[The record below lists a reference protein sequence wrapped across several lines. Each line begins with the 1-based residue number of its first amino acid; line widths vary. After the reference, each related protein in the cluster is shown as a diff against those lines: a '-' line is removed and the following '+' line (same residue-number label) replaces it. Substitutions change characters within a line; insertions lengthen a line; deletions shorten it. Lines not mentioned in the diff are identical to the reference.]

1 MTKMT
6 DYSQNSKRIAK
17 NSLLLYLRMFFLM
30 AISLFTSRVILQT
43 LGVEDFGIYNAVGGF
58 VALFAVVS
66 QSLSSASSRFLTFA
80 MGESDDEKLGKV
92 FSSTF
97 IIHIVLAVIIVLLAE
112 AVGVWFVNNKM
123 IIPADRLTA
132 ANWTF
137 QFSILSF
144 CTTIITVP
152 HNAAVVAHEKM
163 GVFAYISIFE
173 GVSKLLICY
182 LLLISPIDKLVFYA
196 ILMFEVNLIS
206 RGLFVVYCLR
216 KFPESRSRFV
226 YDKGLLKELFGFAGW
241 NFIGSS
247 SAILRDQ
254 GGNVLVNLFFGPIV
268 NAARAIANQV
278 LHVVQGFVESF
289 MTAIRPQITKSYAS
303 GDREYLMTLIFYG
316 SRLSYYMLLIICLP
330 ILLNTDFLLSIWLKT
345 VPEHSVLFV
354 QLILVFILFESVS
367 YTLITA
373 QQATGVIRNYQLVVG
388 GLQLMNVPV
397 GYLFLKLGG
406 VPETIMYV
414 AIFFSICCLS
424 ARLFM
429 LSRNSIQIRVK
440 DFLIKVILNVF
451 VVSITAAI
459 IPAILKVTLDGNIW
473 SFLLVSV
480 VSVLSTAAA
489 IYYIGL
495 NDKERAKALTVVI
508 KTKERFFK

>member
-1 MTKMT
+1 MT
-6 DYSQNSKRIAK
+6 DYAKNNKRIAK
-17 NSLLLYLRMFFLM
+17 NSVLLYLRMFFLM

-43 LGVEDFGIYNAVGGF
+43 LGVEDFGIYNVVGGF

-80 MGESDDEKLGKV
+80 MGEGVKDKLSKV
-92 FSSTF
+92 FSSTLL
-97 IIHIVLAVIIVLLAE
+97 IHIFLAIIIALLAE

-123 IIPADRLTA
+123 VIPDGRLEA

-137 QFSILSF
+137 QLSILSF
-144 CTTIITVP
+144 CITIITVP
-152 HNAAVVAHEKM
+152 YHAAVIAHEKM
-163 GVFAYISIFE
+163 GAFAYISIFE

-196 ILMFEVNLIS
+196 ILMFCVSFIS
-206 RGLFVVYCLR
+206 KGLFVVYCLNH
-216 KFPESRSRFV
+216 FSESHSRFT

-247 SAILRDQ
+247 AAVLRDQ
-254 GGNVLVNLFFGPIV
+254 GGNILVNLFFGPVV

-303 GDREYLMTLIFYG
+303 GDHDYMLTLIFYG
-316 SRLSYYMLLIICLP
+316 SRLSYYMLLLLCLP
-330 ILLNTDFLLSIWLKT
+330 ILINSDFLLHLWLKT

-354 QLILVFILFESVS
+354 QLILVFILMESVS

-373 QQATGVIRNYQLVVG
+373 QQATGVIRNYQIVVG
-388 GLQLMNVPV
+388 GLQLLNVPV
-397 GYLFLKLGG
+397 SYVFLKLGG

-414 AIFFSICCLS
+414 AIFFSICCLC
-424 ARLFM
+424 ARVFI
-429 LSRNSIQIRVK
+429 LSRNSIQLCVK
-440 DFLIKVILNVF
+440 DFIIKVILNVF
-451 VVSITAAI
+451 VVSVVAAI
-459 IPAILKVTLDGNIW
+459 IPVILNVCLDDNIW

-480 VSVLSTAAA
+480 VSVLSTAVS
-489 IYYIGL
+489 IYYIVL
-495 NDKERAKALTVVI
+495 NDKERAKALAVVR
-508 KTKERFFK
+508 KAKEKFLR

>member
-1 MTKMT
+1 MT
-6 DYSQNSKRIAK
+6 DYEKNNKRIAK
-17 NSLLLYLRMFFLM
+17 NSVLLYLRMFFLM

-80 MGESDDEKLGKV
+80 MGEGDNNKLGKV
-92 FSSTF
+92 FSSTLL
-97 IIHIVLAVIIVLLAE
+97 IHIFLAIIIALLAE

-123 IIPADRLTA
+123 IIPEERLDA

-144 CTTIITVP
+144 CTNIITVP
-152 HNAAVVAHEKM
+152 HNAAVIAHERM
-163 GVFAYISIFE
+163 GAFAYISIFE
-173 GVSKLLICY
+173 GISKLLICY

-196 ILMFEVNLIS
+196 ILMFCVCFIS
-206 RGLFVVYCLR
+206 RGLFVLYCL
-216 KFPESRSRFV
+216 KHFPESHSRFT

-247 SAILRDQ
+247 AAVLRDQ
-254 GGNVLVNLFFGPIV
+254 GGNILINLFFGPVV

-303 GDREYLMTLIFYG
+303 GDHDYMMTLIFYG

-330 ILLNTDFLLSIWLKT
+330 ILINADFLLNIWLKT
-345 VPEHSVLFV
+345 VPDHSVLFV
-354 QLILVFILFESVS
+354 QLILVFILMESIS

-388 GLQLMNVPV
+388 GLQLLNVPV
-397 GYLFLKLGG
+397 SYLFLKLGG
-406 VPETIMYV
+406 TPETIMYV
-414 AIFFSICCLS
+414 AIFFSICSLC
-424 ARLFM
+424 ARIYM
-429 LSRNSIQIRVK
+429 LSRNSIQLSVK
-440 DFLIKVILNVF
+440 DFIIKVILNVF
-451 VVSITAAI
+451 VVSLFATFL
-459 IPAILKVTLDGNIW
+459 PVILKYFFTDNLW
-473 SFLLVSV
+473 SFLLVSFIC
-480 VSVLSTAAA
+480 VLCTAAS
-489 IYYIGL
+489 IFFIGF
-495 NDKERAKALTVVI
+495 NDTERAKALAVALKV
-508 KTKERFFK
+508 KERFFK